1 MTPARFIDLDTGTVH
16 ETSDGEFFDTLF
28 GPSPKDRA
36 LEAQYLR
43 SINDHWQSAKAE
55 SDAMVKRGNES
66 ALAFT
71 IRRLGPIYAHE
82 AWEREQRALW
92 LRGAWEAPVID
103 ERRAA

>member
-1 MTPARFIDLDTGTVH
+1 MSRLITAPADKVTGQQ
-16 ETSDGEFFDTLF
+16 FFEALF

-71 IRRLGPIYAHE
+71 IRKLGPIYAHE

-92 LRGAWEAPVID
+92 LRGAWEP
-103 ERRAA
+103 EEMRRAA